1 MTAPPQQP
9 RPPAP
14 PPQPAPQQS
23 QPPRAQSRA
32 EVARD
37 PFPEVSIEPDPFPK
51 APVVPFPVESTS
63 LALTT
68 MYEVLSAARV
78 PSVLIAADRSV
89 KWVSDEARQLLN
101 LPGGEAVSVR
111 TLELRI
117 GATLPDPHQ
126 SHSSQVTIG
135 GKSVNFSSVPLSG
148 GSTGNVLIFRL
159 ENPQDAATGTMFSY
173 VRETVLFPLRSL
185 REALM
190 AATSNR
196 QHDPL
201 IVDAASTIDQILSSL
216 EMASG
221 VEEDINRT
229 SRQPAAARISDV
241 FERIRVRFGT
251 VADARRIKLQFDTH
265 DAVDT
270 FRDAKELES
279 VLSTLLENSL
289 HYVPPGGQ
297 VVVGLRSL
305 DHKGHP
311 LLLFFVMD
319 NGPIVDEEMRDAIFE
334 PGYAWNPSDPRR
346 GGRGL
351 SEARQFAIAHGGQ
364 IWVESKTGKACTFF
378 LRVRPDA

>member
-1 MTAPPQQP
+1 
-9 RPPAP
+9 
-14 PPQPAPQQS
+14 
-23 QPPRAQSRA
+23 
-32 EVARD
+32 VARD
-37 PFPEVSIEPDPFPK
+37 PFPELNAEQEPDPFPK
-51 APVVPFPVESTS
+51 APVVPFPVEATS

-78 PSVLIAADRSV
+78 PSALIASDRTV

-101 LPGGEAVSVR
+101 LPASESVSVR
-111 TLELRI
+111 ALESRI
-117 GATLPDPHQ
+117 GSKLPDPHQ
-126 SHSSQVTIG
+126 AHSTQATIG
-135 GKSVNFSSVPLSG
+135 GKSVTFSSVPLSG

-159 ENPQDAATGTMFSY
+159 DNPHEAAAGTMFAY

-221 VEEDINRT
+221 VEEDAPRA
-229 SRQPAAARISDV
+229 SRSAPALPIADV
-241 FERIRVRFGT
+241 FDRIRNRFFS
-251 VADARRIKLQFDTH
+251 VAEARRIKLQFDAH
-265 DAVDT
+265 DIHDT

-279 VLSTLLENSL
+279 VLSSLLENSL

-297 VVVGLRSL
+297 IVVGLRSL

-319 NGPIVDEEMRDAIFE
+319 NGSGVDEEMRNAIFE
-334 PGYAWNPSDPRR
+334 PGFAWNPSDGRR
-346 GGRGL
+346 SGRGL
-351 SEARQFAIAHGGQ
+351 SDAREFAIAHGGQ

-378 LRVRPDA
+378 LRLRPDA